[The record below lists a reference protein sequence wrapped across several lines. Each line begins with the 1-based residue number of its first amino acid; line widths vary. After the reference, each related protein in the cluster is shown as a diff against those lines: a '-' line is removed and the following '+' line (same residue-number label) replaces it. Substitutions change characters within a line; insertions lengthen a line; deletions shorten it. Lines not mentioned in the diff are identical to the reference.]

1 MIPSQV
7 KTQKNRKITPKTWQ
21 DFIVRWKE
29 HNNNNSSYFSHI
41 FEDKIKKKKRALR
54 SSEK

>member
-29 HNNNNSSYFSHI
+29 QNNNNSSYFSHI